1 MDNGGTIRQILDHV
15 MNPPEKGTPSLWL
28 VLLSRTIL
36 LLQRQIG
43 GDIHGCVAGHPVA
56 VPCGQVQ
63 GVDVQ
68 VVQHLFNRNLGIK
81 FLEDKNF
88 LPMVG
93 IKRDPLGGPVV
104 CDPANILSGVFVED
118 TARFAGTAGTV

>member
-1 MDNGGTIRQILDHV
+1 MNYRGAIRQIFYDV
-15 MNPPEKGTPSLWL
+15 MNPPKKGPPGLWF

-43 GDIHGCVAGHPVA
+43 GDVDGRIAGHSVA

-68 VVQHLFNRNLGIK
+68 VIQHFLNRDLRVK
-81 FLEDKNF
+81 FLENED
-88 LPMVG
+88 LLTMVG

-104 CDPANILSGVFVED
+104 GNPTNIFGRMLGED
-118 TARFAGTAGTV
+118 TARFAGATGTV

>member
-1 MDNGGTIRQILDHV
+1 MDSS
-15 MNPPEKGTPSLWL
+15 EKGTPGLWL

-43 GDIHGCVAGHPVA
+43 GDVDGRIAGHSVA

-68 VVQHLFNRNLGIK
+68 VVQHLFNLNLGIK

-93 IKRDPLGGPVV
+93 IKRDPFGGPVV

-118 TARFAGTAGTV
+118 TARLAGTAGTL

>member
-15 MNPPEKGTPSLWL
+15 MNPPKKGPPGLWL
-28 VLLSRTIL
+28 VLLGRTIL
-36 LLQRQIG
+36 RLQRQIG
-43 GDIHGCVAGHPVA
+43 GDVDGRIAGHPVA

-93 IKRDPLGGPVV
+93 IKRDPLGGP
-104 CDPANILSGVFVED
+104 
-118 TARFAGTAGTV
+118 R